1 MGEFVSSGSRDAK
14 NVGNI
19 RYVHHQGNFFQ
30 RVILFLLHLV
40 FFLPFGE
47 SKLVCEWPK
56 RITQSKFFILFFSRR
71 HGGWTRRL
79 RNVDL
84 HGCAVSLQNRTRRH
98 DVPHAAEQMAAP
110 MCVSGLCHSSTVN
123 SPLAGGIGVRV
134 LPASCVLVP
143 KRDACAFLVPQ
154 EKPKTQPASHAT
166 ASYIAENLGSLH
178 FGFRS
183 RYISRYENLKF
194 RFLPFVVVTIVAMV
208 FFFAVFAARAPAMGN
223 SADRAWQLSQL
234 MEGVSTAFNPSH
246 SSLSYM
252 QAGHCVSKQI
262 GRHDAACQGCP
273 RCVSRSPEA
282 RCFRVVARAVRV
294 SQPAVLS
301 ALLVIQLFGIMI
313 PPPYFP

>member
-1 MGEFVSSGSRDAK
+1 MCSAD
-14 NVGNI
+14 
-19 RYVHHQGNFFQ
+19 
-30 RVILFLLHLV
+30 
-40 FFLPFGE
+40 
-47 SKLVCEWPK
+47 
-56 RITQSKFFILFFSRR
+56 
-71 HGGWTRRL
+71 L
-79 RNVDL
+79 R
-84 HGCAVSLQNRTRRH
+84 GCAVSLQNRTRRH
-98 DVPHAAEQMAAP
+98 NAPHAAEQTAAP
-110 MCVSGLCHSSTVN
+110 MFGFQLSFSLTVN
-123 SPLAGGIGVRV
+123 APPAGGIGVRV
-134 LPASCVLVP
+134 RPASCVLVP

-183 RYISRYENLKF
+183 RYISRYENLTF

-301 ALLVIQLFGIMI
+301 ALLVIQLFGIVV
-313 PPPYFP
+313 PPPYFS